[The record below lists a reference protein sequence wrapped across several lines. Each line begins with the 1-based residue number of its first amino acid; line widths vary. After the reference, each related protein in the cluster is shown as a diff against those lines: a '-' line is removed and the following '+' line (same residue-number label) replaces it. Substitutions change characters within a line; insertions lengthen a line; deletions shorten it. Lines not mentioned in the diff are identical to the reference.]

1 MRQKEREAQHRPFR
15 VKEVYGEPVVVGERQ
30 LTPIMRVL
38 SFGKARGT
46 IGARGIYG
54 WGMGWERIVP
64 IALVEK
70 TASGES
76 AIPITDTTE
85 VVLRTMLVAAV
96 LITLFFSSIRCLVER
111 RR

>member
-1 MRQKEREAQHRPFR
+1 MRQKERETRHRPFR
-15 VKEVYGEPVVVGERQ
+15 VKKVYGEPVVVGERQ
-30 LTPIMRVL
+30 LTPVVRVF
-38 SFGKARGT
+38 SFGKARAT
-46 IGARGIYG
+46 IGLRGVSG

-70 TASGES
+70 TAGGES
-76 AIPITDTTE
+76 AIPITNTTA
-85 VVLRTMLVAAV
+85 VALRTMLVAAV